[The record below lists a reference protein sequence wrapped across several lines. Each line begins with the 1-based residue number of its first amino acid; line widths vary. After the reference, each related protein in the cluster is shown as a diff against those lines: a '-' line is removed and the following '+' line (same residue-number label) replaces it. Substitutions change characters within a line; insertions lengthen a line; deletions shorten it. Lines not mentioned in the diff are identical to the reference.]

1 MLDIFNNNI
10 VDDEEEEMY
19 SDNKETQNR
28 HLNEN
33 QVEETGM
40 ATEKGG
46 IENTVE
52 IKVWN
57 EVTGN
62 ESHNRDTVETEND
75 CNNNIEVASVH
86 EHPTKMGRKMAMI
99 LNNLRTK

>member
-52 IKVWN
+52 IKV
-57 EVTGN
+57 
-62 ESHNRDTVETEND
+62 
-75 CNNNIEVASVH
+75 
-86 EHPTKMGRKMAMI
+86 
-99 LNNLRTK
+99 